1 MKTFK
6 QVINEQ
12 YDLLV
17 EGSLNSKEDLK
28 RAIALWKN
36 LSPGKKASEA
46 KKIIKAAIKLKYPL
60 KQKDILKYK
69 DSEEVKATKEKN
81 IDKEIDNKTYTP
93 KLQKETQNVISD
105 LMRYNIIDEE
115 PKEREKILYNYI
127 ILGKNDFDVAK
138 KDKEFYDFFKSQKMS
153 IEVER
158 YSDFYNIRYIAVK
171 IINII
176 EDYINNDEF
185 DGDIYSIMKDYWQNY
200 RDTLGNYL
208 HSKTFDGVF
217 KLVNKWYEKY
227 K

>member
-1 MKTFK
+1 MKITVRNCINYRRVRYADDNGNLIGEIDMYGYGNAFANC
-6 QVINEQ
+6 QVAYIANIEELL
-12 YDLLV
+12 DLDD
-17 EGSLNSKEDLK
+17 SDF
-28 RAIALWKN
+28 
-36 LSPGKKASEA
+36 
-46 KKIIKAAIKLKYPL
+46 
-60 KQKDILKYK
+60 ILKVLRKLCLGYVNIGVI
-69 DSEEVKATKEKN
+69 D

-105 LMRYNIIDEE
+105 LIRYNIIDEE
-115 PKEREKILYNYI
+115 PKEREKMLYNYI

-138 KDKEFYDFFKSQKMS
+138 KDKEFYDFFESQKMS